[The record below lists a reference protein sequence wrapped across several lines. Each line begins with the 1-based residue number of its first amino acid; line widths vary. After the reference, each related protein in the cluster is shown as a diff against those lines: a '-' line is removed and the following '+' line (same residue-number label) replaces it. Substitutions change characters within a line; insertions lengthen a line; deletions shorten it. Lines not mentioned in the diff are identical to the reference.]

1 MAMVIIKRGKSVYKV
16 SRKTYES
23 QFKEKGFEIIEHET
37 SEKEDDVMEEQKKQ
51 ETEKEQEELEKI
63 PISEMNKEQLI
74 EYAEKHNIDT
84 SSAKNVREARQIIQK
99 AVRESKM

>member
-23 QFKEKGFEIIEHET
+23 QFKEKGFEIVEHET
-37 SEKEDDVMEEQKKQ
+37 LEKDNDAVEKKKEIEE
-51 ETEKEQEELEKI
+51 EQEELEKV
-63 PISEMNKEQLI
+63 PISEMTKEQLI

>member
-23 QFKEKGFEIIEHET
+23 QFKGKGFEIVEHET
-37 SEKEDDVMEEQKKQ
+37 LEKDNDAVEKKKEIEE
-51 ETEKEQEELEKI
+51 EQEELEKV
-63 PISEMNKEQLI
+63 PISEMTKEQLI

>member
-23 QFKEKGFEIIEHET
+23 QFKEKGFEIVEQET
-37 SEKEDDVMEEQKKQ
+37 SEKEDDVMEEQKEQ
-51 ETEKEQEELEKI
+51 ETEKEQEEVEKV
-63 PISEMNKEQLI
+63 PISEMTKEQLI

-84 SSAKNVREARQIIQK
+84 SNAKNVREARQIIQK